1 MLVAG
6 LMIGKST
13 QRHTGSAGVRVDPKG
28 EPGEDDDKQ
37 GRRIHTHHV
46 EAHLPPQSKNHLH
59 TRVVAYHTTVQKVA
73 LNRQA
78 VHLLWN
84 LIFQLDQSE
93 SLCAHLVPFMESEK
107 LLPVPA

>member
-28 EPGEDDDKQ
+28 EPGEDDDEQ

-73 LNRQA
+73 LNGQTRTFI
-78 VHLLWN
+78 VESHLMS
-84 LIFQLDQSE
+84 ISSTRPERE
-93 SLCAHLVPFMESEK
+93 SLCTFSAIHGK
-107 LLPVPA
+107 